1 MKRMWILFL
10 CLLLVAAS
18 LSCGGAH
25 SLSELQEAFNSQTE
39 GGEQSFVPALETL
52 VPPAEKTSE
61 PIVEE
66 TSEPTAENTAAPQ
79 SAQTDDSA
87 SDAVLGV
94 AQYHTVPESFSSIS
108 LTKVG
113 ETSRELRT
121 TYYDNGGVYYRDYRV
136 DRSGIVAL
144 DGSRDTGLQY
154 SSVELLDYDYSGLYE
169 VTCANGSANNTGVV
183 DLYANTILE
192 CSAAIIKQ
200 LNDRY
205 LFVYYAT
212 NTTTNED
219 AALLYTYSGNIKTYY
234 EGYILVYDMVLG
246 RFMPNVRITA
256 VDYSR
261 GACGQ
266 YFFDG
271 EVLYDANGDAVMQ
284 AYAVSNEL
292 IQQKEYANSGY
303 HTVLYDEELNVVSDV
318 RLNLGFIDGTD
329 QYFSVYNNGSYDI
342 CDRSGK
348 TLFTLPNGESPRECC
363 WNSLLFSHDNLYTM
377 QGKKVCEYDTYTKG
391 SNGYVTV
398 KKYDGTYD
406 VVNKRGTIVATDVK
420 GDPEYQVWGNM
431 GSGSINLY
439 NMQTAECSLHINDVK
454 TDSTDAFEGIGP
466 FLAAVRT
473 TANGYAL
480 YETLTGK
487 KLLDAGYDEILYAN
501 GYIYAYTSGTYTIYE
516 VNFS

>member
-18 LSCGGAH
+18 LSCGVAH
-25 SLSELQEAFNSQTE
+25 SLSELQEAINSQTE

-61 PIVEE
+61 P
-66 TSEPTAENTAAPQ
+66 TAENTAAPQ
-79 SAQTDDSA
+79 STQTDDSA

-113 ETSRELRT
+113 ETSRELQT
-121 TYYDNGGVYYRDYRV
+121 TYYDNGGVYYQDYSV

-192 CSAAIIKQ
+192 CSAAIIRQ

-205 LFVYYAT
+205 LLVGYAT
-212 NTTTNED
+212 NTTTNKED
-219 AALLYTYSGNIKTYY
+219 ALIRSHDILGGNEVFY
-234 EGYILVYDMVLG
+234 EGYMLVYDMVLG
-246 RFMPNVRITA
+246 RFMPNIRMTTSNYGI
-256 VDYSR
+256 S
-261 GACGQ
+261 ACGQ

-271 EVLYDANGDAVMQ
+271 SVLYDANGDAITQ
-284 AYAVSNEL
+284 AYDVSNEL
-292 IQQKEYANSGY
+292 IKQQEYVNGGY

-329 QYFSVYNNGSYDI
+329 QYFKVSISDGYDI

-348 TLFTLPNGESPRECC
+348 TLFTLPNGEYVSECC
-363 WNSLLFSHDNLYTM
+363 WDSLLFSHDNLYTM